1 MLMKYCWL
9 STSVWL
15 FSSGKKF
22 DLRVY
27 ALVTSYSPLTVYL
40 SRTGFARFT
49 STRFTMNPEDISNAC
64 TTTCH
69 GQKLIILDVLKSTR
83 RFDE

>member
-1 MLMKYCWL
+1 MNG
-9 STSVWL
+9 T
-15 FSSGKKF
+15 GKKF

-49 STRFTMNPEDISNAC
+49 STRFSMNPEDISNAC
-64 TTTCH
+64 M
-69 GQKLIILDVLKSTR
+69 GNSVIDIDDKQGMMI
-83 RFDE
+83 DE